1 MKKFRLLINPLLL
14 IFLVSILTIPFVLSE
29 TVVQPVKDLG
39 SVAGFTT
46 VTNKDLAIYPN
57 FSDFD
62 GYVSFVPSRII
73 NGRYSDQLTLTSFRG
88 QIAIY
93 HRLYTVFN
101 DSDSFIALRLA
112 LSQLPLTI
120 SFDKFVLSLHLG
132 NEPACIGVEDVC
144 HLQEVFVQDGE
155 ILNMESQTVM
165 LAPGA
170 EAQIT
175 ATVVGLADSVISTA
189 PVIFNITLLANFAE

>member
-1 MKKFRLLINPLLL
+1 MKTLRFLLNPLLL
-14 IFLVSILTIPFVLSE
+14 IFLVGILTIPFVLSE
-29 TVVQPVKDLG
+29 AVIQPTKDLG
-39 SVAGFTT
+39 SVAGFAT

-62 GYVSFVPSRII
+62 GYVSFAPSRIV

-93 HRLYTVFN
+93 HRLYTIFN
-101 DSDSFIALRLA
+101 DSDSFIVLRLA
-112 LSQLPLTI
+112 LNQLPLTI
-120 SFDKFVLSLHLG
+120 SFDKFILSLHLEG
-132 NEPACIGVEDVC
+132 ESACIDAENIC
-144 HLQEVFVQDGE
+144 HLQEVFVQNGE
-155 ILNMESQTVM
+155 ILNREGQIIM

-175 ATVVGLADSVISTA
+175 ATIVGLPDYSVSTSSVA
-189 PVIFNITLLANFAE
+189 LDVSLLANFAE